1 MKYSV
6 LYDRDCRILF
16 LKYTTGNAKAIKEN
30 SLGNVRVLSVSV
42 LAGSPN

>member
-6 LYDRDCRILF
+6 LYDRNGRILF

-30 SLGNVRVLSVSV
+30 SLGIVRVPSISL
-42 LAGSPN
+42 LP